1 MAQRG
6 VRCRHP
12 FRPDGLDD
20 LSYAADA
27 YEMFGVRIWSLR
39 DREEL
44 DDELWDAM
52 KAGIEAERRRVNRA

>member
-1 MAQRG
+1 
-6 VRCRHP
+6 
-12 FRPDGLDD
+12 
-20 LSYAADA
+20 
-27 YEMFGVRIWSLR
+27 MFGVRIWSLR